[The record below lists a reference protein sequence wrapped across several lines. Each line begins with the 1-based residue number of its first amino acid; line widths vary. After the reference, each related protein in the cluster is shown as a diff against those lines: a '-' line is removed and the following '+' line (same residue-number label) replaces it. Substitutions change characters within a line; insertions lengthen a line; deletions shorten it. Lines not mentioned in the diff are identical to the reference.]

1 MTIAF
6 KVLLKLMLILLM
18 NARINLFSQDRS
30 LHAVLDVTLLA
41 VENEIQT
48 KLLEKVG
55 PLIRGLFRSVM
66 TCHWRF
72 YSFFSKDTPRG
83 TGDHE
88 NYFNKAIVHEIDGQ
102 KFTDCKE
109 KAVHIR
115 SKGDQE
121 RGHISWWD
129 LKEYIF
135 FFSKESK
142 YFRTGEIKY
151 IELTRSL
158 KPDYR

>member
-55 PLIRGLFRSVM
+55 PLIRGLFRSVIGG
-66 TCHWRF
+66 F
-72 YSFFSKDTPRG
+72 ILFSVKTLLGVPVIMKIISTKQLFTKLMVKNSLIVKKRLYISDQKVTKKEVTFHGG
-83 TGDHE
+83 T
-88 NYFNKAIVHEIDGQ
+88 
-102 KFTDCKE
+102 
-109 KAVHIR
+109 
-115 SKGDQE
+115 
-121 RGHISWWD
+121 
-129 LKEYIF
+129 
-135 FFSKESK
+135 
-142 YFRTGEIKY
+142 
-151 IELTRSL
+151 
-158 KPDYR
+158 